1 MPSDPHLVQ
10 LSRRLFLTAFAGAAR
25 IENWV
30 VDRIAPKLDETF
42 APKGTVLYREGDSPR
57 FVYFME
63 QGEVL
68 LSREGAPPIH
78 MIGKWVVGALECGV
92 DLPRTRTATTAVDT
106 RFVTA
111 PGELW
116 HELLEDSFEMVR
128 TAFLG
133 TSRGV
138 EGLLSSL
145 TEEQLEYPG
154 KALPFD
160 LPRGPLDLVERLL
173 VLSNTGLLATAG
185 MQTLTDLA
193 HTAEEKRLGHVNELQ
208 TEGRDE
214 RMHVLLEGTIVA
226 RRTGRS
232 ATVRVRPGSFIPH
245 ALARSKDWDLE
256 SVGTGSSGLRTLA
269 FRPED
274 LLDEMEEHTD
284 LVRAL
289 LGALWNE
296 REWLLSNKLA
306 PDGKIVLR

>member
-10 LSRRLFLTAFAGAAR
+10 LSRRLFLTAFAGVSR

-42 APKGTVLYREGDSPR
+42 APKGTVLYREGDAPR

-111 PGELW
+111 PGALW
-116 HELLEDSFEMVR
+116 HELMEDSFEMVR

-138 EGLLSSL
+138 EGLYSSL
-145 TEEQLEYPG
+145 TEERLDYPG
-154 KALPFD
+154 NGLPID

-173 VLSNTGLLATAG
+173 VLSNSGLLATAG

-193 HTAEEKRLGHVNELQ
+193 HEAEEKRLDHVDELRA
-208 TEGRDE
+208 EGRDE
-214 RMHVLLEGTIVA
+214 RIHLLLEGTVVA

-232 ATVRVRPGSFIPH
+232 ATVTVRPGSFVPGQ
-245 ALARSKDWDLE
+245 LARSKDWDLE
-256 SVGTGSSGLRTLA
+256 SLGSGSSGLRTLA

-289 LGALWNE
+289 LGAMWNE
-296 REWLLSNKLA
+296 REWILSNRLA